1 MNLNIDKFSKN
12 DLLDIFNI
20 PQDEEISYN
29 FIENKCQKYIS
40 RVTTDQRLSIEKK
53 QNLYQQAFYER
64 RMFSLGLSV
73 SPKTLLSSL
82 MESLRSQ

>member
-29 FIENKCQKYIS
+29 FIENKCQNYIS
-40 RVTTDQRLSIEKK
+40 RVTTDQRLSIEKSK
-53 QNLYQQAFYER
+53 IYPHF
-64 RMFSLGLSV
+64 
-73 SPKTLLSSL
+73 
-82 MESLRSQ
+82 